1 MGIGSSFSLPGGFC
15 SSLEDRK
22 LIDLET
28 QHSMKIIFLNSAL
41 KCRFLI
47 RSSWKQRGY
56 ISNFFIYISVYNCSI
71 PQFVRLTKVLLKHL
85 KLRVGPIWVA
95 NVVSKLLI
103 EGRFG

>member
-41 KCRFLI
+41 KCRFLL
-47 RSSWKQRGY
+47 RSSWKQRCY
-56 ISNFFIYISVYNCSI
+56 ISNFFFIYQRI
-71 PQFVRLTKVLLKHL
+71 QL
-85 KLRVGPIWVA
+85 
-95 NVVSKLLI
+95 
-103 EGRFG
+103 